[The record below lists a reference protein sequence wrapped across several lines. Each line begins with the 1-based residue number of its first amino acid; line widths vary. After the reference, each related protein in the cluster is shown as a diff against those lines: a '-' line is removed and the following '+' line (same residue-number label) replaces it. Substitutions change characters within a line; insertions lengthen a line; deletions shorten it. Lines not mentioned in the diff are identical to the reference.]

1 MLLDHTGRNHQACNV
16 DWIWGREAKP
26 GRKKFFVEFSRET
39 GRVQKAG
46 NGSGSYGRKLGM
58 RQQNQSMGWDGDTRL
73 RELRVQTL
81 TEAKVEYLP
90 YLPVVM
96 SWAYNSQFEPHFSKT
111 GTRHQVAADCKL
123 HTGMARVRHDRPHCS
138 RLPAHP
144 SL

>member
-1 MLLDHTGRNHQACNV
+1 MLSS
-16 DWIWGREAKP
+16 P
-26 GRKKFFVEFSRET
+26 ET
-39 GRVQKAG
+39 GRVQKAS

-96 SWAYNSQFEPHFSKT
+96 SWAYNSQFEPHFSKA

-123 HTGMARVRHDRPHCS
+123 HTRMARVQHDQPHCS